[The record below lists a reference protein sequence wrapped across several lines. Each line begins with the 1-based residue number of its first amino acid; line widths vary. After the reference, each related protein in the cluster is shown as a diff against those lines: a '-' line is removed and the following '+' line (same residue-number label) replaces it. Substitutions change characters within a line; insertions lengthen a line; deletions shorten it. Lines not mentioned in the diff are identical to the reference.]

1 MRKIVVIG
9 IGTGN
14 PEHMTMEGLTA
25 LRSADVLFVPTKGED
40 KAQLAAVRHAIVER
54 FAAPG
59 LRVTEFALPVRDAA
73 NPSYEAGVA
82 DWHDAIAGQYRTMI
96 ADMDESETAALL
108 VWGDPGLYDSTLRI
122 LERVRALGEEFSI
135 RVVPGITAIAA
146 LTAAFAIPLNSVGNP
161 VIITTGR
168 KLAQGWPEG
177 ADSVVVM
184 LDGKQTFASIDPEG
198 LHIYWAGYVGMSEQI
213 LIEGALSEV
222 SGTIAKTREAAR
234 AEHGWI
240 MDIYLLRRAVGR

>member
-1 MRKIVVIG
+1 
-9 IGTGN
+9 
-14 PEHMTMEGLTA
+14 
-25 LRSADVLFVPTKGED
+25 
-40 KAQLAAVRHAIVER
+40 ER

-82 DWHDAIAGQYRTMI
+82 DWHDAIAGQYRAMI
-96 ADMDESETAALL
+96 AEMGESETAALL

-122 LERVRALGEEFSI
+122 LERVRARGQEVSI

-146 LTAAFAIPLNSVGNP
+146 LTAAFAMPLNSVGNP
-161 VIITTGR
+161 GTMTTRR
-168 KLAQGWPEG
+168 KLAQGCPAR

-184 LDGKQTFASIDPEG
+184 LNGKQTCATIEPEG
-198 LHIYWAGYVGMSEQI
+198 LHIYWAGYVGVSQQI

-234 AEHGWI
+234 DEHG
-240 MDIYLLRRAVGR
+240 